1 MIVAIIDGYTDEP
14 AGLGVPPY
22 LGIYPRYAYGAIKK
36 ARKNATIFYLTID
49 DLRFTFEGEGGIRT
63 KNRTPNVFRTGEILK
78 KADVIV
84 YIGGLHT
91 PGKYLSAVPSQVEE
105 VSKFIKPFNGVKIL
119 GGPAFMG
126 SAHEGGT
133 KIGSKEL
140 SLAFDHVVYGDLEAF
155 LHDFMTNPEDA
166 DPFRFRTYGELR
178 DYALLGAEVVKQHP
192 DYPEFLI
199 VEIETQRGCP
209 KAAGIGGCSFC
220 TEPLRY
226 GKVEDRPIKDIV
238 GEVEALYNLGVRHFR
253 VGRQSCIFSYMA
265 KPDGRVPI
273 PNPDALEKLFM
284 GIRGAA
290 PQVRTLHVDNANPA
304 VIANHP
310 EDGSR
315 IAKALIKYGTPGNV
329 VAFGLESAD
338 PKVARLNNLNATA
351 EETYEAVKILNEI
364 GAKRGYNGMPWLLP
378 GINILFG
385 LPGETRKTYE
395 LTYEFLKRILD
406 DGLLLRR
413 INIRQ
418 VVVFPNTPLW
428 RMKDKVKTG
437 KHKTLT
443 KHYKYKIR
451 HEIDFPMLKRL
462 VPTGTVLRHVRAEI
476 YDNGLT
482 YGRQMGSYP
491 LIVGIPKGLEL
502 NRFYDVLIVGHGF
515 RSITGIPVPIDVN
528 REHSKVLSYIPG
540 IGKKRVIKI
549 LARRPFRNREE
560 FLSLIE
566 DKKIREMLRD
576 RIIIQKQ
583 KDNHPK

>member
-22 LGIYPRYAYGAIKK
+22 LGIYPRYAYGALKK
-36 ARKNATIFYLTID
+36 AGKDATIFYLTID
-49 DLRFTFEGEGGIRT
+49 DLRFTFEGEHGIRT
-63 KNRTPNVFRTGEILK
+63 KNKTPNVFETRKILE
-78 KADVIV
+78 KADLIV

-105 VSKFIKPFNGVKIL
+105 VSKFIKPFKGIKIL

-140 SLAFDHVVYGDLEAF
+140 ALANQIFDHIVYGDLEAF
-155 LHDFMTNPEDA
+155 LYDFITNPADA
-166 DPFRFRTYGELR
+166 DPFRFRTYKELR
-178 DYALLGAEVVKQHP
+178 DYAILGAEIVKQFP
-192 DYPEFLI
+192 DYPV
-199 VEIETQRGCP
+199 VEIESQRGCP

-226 GKVEDRPIKDIV
+226 RKVEDRPVEDIV
-238 GEVEALYNLGVRHFR
+238 KEVEILYTLGVRHFR

-284 GIRGAA
+284 GIRNVA
-290 PQVRTLHVDNANPA
+290 PHVKTLHVDNANPA
-304 VIANHP
+304 VIANYP
-310 EDGSR
+310 EKSTK
-315 IAKALIKYGTPGNV
+315 IAKTLIKYGTPGNV

-428 RMKDKVKTG
+428 HMREKVKTE

-462 VPTGTVLRHVRAEI
+462 VPVGTVLRYVRAEI

-491 LIVGIPKGLEL
+491 LIVGIPKEVEL
-502 NRFYDVLIVGHGF
+502 NRFYDVMIVGHGF
-515 RSITGIPVPIDVN
+515 RSITGIPLPIDIN

-540 IGKKRVIKI
+540 IGRKRVIKI
-549 LARRPFRNREE
+549 LARRPFRDKED
-560 FLSLIE
+560 FLNMIE
-566 DKKIREMLRD
+566 DKKSREMLRD
-576 RIIIQKQ
+576 KIIT
-583 KDNHPK
+583 P